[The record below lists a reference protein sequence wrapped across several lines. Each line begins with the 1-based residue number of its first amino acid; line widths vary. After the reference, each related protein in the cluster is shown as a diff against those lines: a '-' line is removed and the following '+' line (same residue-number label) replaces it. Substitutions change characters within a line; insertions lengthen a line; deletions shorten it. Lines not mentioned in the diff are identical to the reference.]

1 VGKTGEANA
10 SPVLFFG
17 GRFRWYKTIML
28 RADPFAVAVAVLYWC
43 LIACWLSILIFYW
56 REHRRLTRLT
66 PMVGTML
73 VVVFLDGART
83 LLESVYFGTWY
94 TARTGVF
101 PRYLWD
107 TLAEPRFVLIP
118 KVINLLA
125 ALTIIGV
132 LVRRWFPDL
141 RAETARQRNTE
152 RLYGELQEYHEELK
166 QAQESRDAL
175 AHMIVHD
182 MRTPLTSVIS
192 GLQTVQTLGDD
203 APDLREE
210 FVEGALGGANRLLTM
225 VNDLLDISKMES
237 GEMAL
242 HRERFAV
249 AGVLDDA
256 ARLVDPLLRAKNL
269 TLRREEAAFPVL
281 IEADR
286 EKVRR
291 VLVNLLGNAIKFTPD
306 NGAITLRADPDPTTA
321 GLIRVSVTDTGAG
334 IAPEHQ
340 ARIFDKFYQ
349 VKPGASAGG
358 VASTG
363 LGLSFCKMAVEAH
376 GGTIG
381 VESAPGK
388 GSRFWFTLPAA
399 TPEVAPVPA
408 GAGAAVAA

>member
-1 VGKTGEANA
+1 
-10 SPVLFFG
+10 
-17 GRFRWYKTIML
+17 ML
-28 RADPFAVAVAVLYWC
+28 RAADPFAVAVAGVYWC
-43 LIACWLSILIFYW
+43 LIGCWLVILIFYW

-83 LLESVYFGTWY
+83 LVESVYFGTWY
-94 TARTGVF
+94 TARTGIF
-101 PRYLWD
+101 PRFLWD

-118 KVINLLA
+118 KIINLLA
-125 ALTIIGV
+125 ALTIIAV

-141 RAETARQRNTE
+141 REEMERQRNTE
-152 RLYGELQEYHEELK
+152 RLYAELQESHEELK
-166 QAQESRDAL
+166 QAQEARDAL

-182 MRTPLTSVIS
+182 MRTPLTNVIS

-210 FVEGALGGANRLLTM
+210 FVEGALSGANRLLTM

-249 AGVLDDA
+249 SRVFDDA
-256 ARLVDPLLRAKNL
+256 ARTVDALIRDTNL
-269 TLRREEAAFPVL
+269 TLRREEETDSPLFVH
-281 IEADR
+281 ADR
-286 EKVRR
+286 EKTRR
-291 VLVNLLGNAIKFTPD
+291 VLVNLLGNAIKFTPHG
-306 NGAITLRADPDPTTA
+306 GAITLRAEPDPA
-321 GLIRVSVTDTGAG
+321 APDQVRLSVADTGTG

-349 VKPGASAGG
+349 VKPGASTGG

-363 LGLSFCKMAVEAH
+363 LGLSFCKLAVEAH

-388 GSRFWFTLPAA
+388 GSRFFFTLPAA
-399 TPEVAPVPA
+399 AAASVSAPRPE
-408 GAGAAVAA
+408 AVSA

>member
-1 VGKTGEANA
+1 MGPDRLG
-10 SPVLFFG
+10 
-17 GRFRWYKTIML
+17 YKPGML
-28 RADPFAVAVAVLYWC
+28 RADPFAVVVAGLYWC

-56 REHRRLTRLT
+56 REHRRLARLT

-83 LLESVYFGTWY
+83 LVESLYFGTWY

-107 TLAEPRFVLIP
+107 TLAEPRYVLIP
-118 KVINLLA
+118 KIINLLA

-141 RAETARQRNTE
+141 RAETTRQRNME
-152 RLYGELQEYHEELK
+152 RLYAELQTSHEELK

-249 AGVLDDA
+249 SGVLDEA
-256 ARLVDPLLRAKNL
+256 ARTVDALIHDKRL
-269 TLRREEAAFPVL
+269 TLHREEPSRPLFVN
-281 IEADR
+281 ADR

-291 VLVNLLGNAIKFTPD
+291 VLVNLVGNAIKFTPE
-306 NGAITLRADPDPTTA
+306 GGTITLRAETNPAALDQV
-321 GLIRVSVTDTGAG
+321 RVSVSDTGAG

-349 VKPGASAGG
+349 VKPGASTGG

-376 GGTIG
+376 GGTIA

-388 GSRFWFTLPAA
+388 GSRFWFTLSAAITPDAAPVSAAA
-399 TPEVAPVPA
+399 TVVA
-408 GAGAAVAA
+408 